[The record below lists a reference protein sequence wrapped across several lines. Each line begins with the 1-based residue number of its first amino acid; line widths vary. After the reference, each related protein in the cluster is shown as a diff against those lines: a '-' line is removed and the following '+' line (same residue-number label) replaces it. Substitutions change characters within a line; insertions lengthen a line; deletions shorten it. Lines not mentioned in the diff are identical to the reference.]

1 MKNEWSKLLLTT
13 AVFFGLQSIGDTEAR
28 FTDPHAMDA
37 IEVSA
42 ALIFPAVMEEML
54 HEAEDVHQKIRLQD
68 ERLST
73 IPSEGTLEELEQSL
87 QEVATIQQERSLLE
101 SEFFSIAGEV
111 AAYSELIPSSETDA
125 YPFLSDGYSK
135 IQEMKGNISSS
146 LLEEVRAAILSEID
160 QLEENSNEGVDAD
173 ENHEGSL

>member
-1 MKNEWSKLLLTT
+1 MKNAWSKLLVTM
-13 AVFFGLQSIGDTEAR
+13 AVFSGLQSIGDTEAL
-28 FTDPHAMDA
+28 FTDPHAMDTV
-37 IEVSA
+37 EVSA

-54 HEAEDVHQKIRLQD
+54 HDAKNVHQKIRQLD

-87 QEVATIQQERSLLE
+87 QEVATIEQERNLLE
-101 SEFFSIAGEV
+101 SEFFSITGEA

-125 YPFLSDGYSK
+125 YPFLSEGYSR
-135 IQEMKGNISSS
+135 IQEMKGNVSSS
-146 LLEEVRAAILSEID
+146 LLEEVRAAILNEID